1 MDIKGGRAGR
11 PLPASIAWRRQLKLE
26 LKLLG
31 HVVSADG
38 IHTDPDKVRAIRDMA
53 PPADVKGVRA
63 FLGMT
68 GYYRQFIPTYAKVAR
83 RVTQA
88 KRHAAELEQS
98 AMADERRLRYA
109 VRVDPDL
116 PVATFKIMRR
126 NWNSPRWQT
135 HSHCFTPLRPKFNP
149 RTGQRPYV

>member
-1 MDIKGGRAGR
+1 
-11 PLPASIAWRRQLKLE
+11 
-26 LKLLG
+26 
-31 HVVSADG
+31 
-38 IHTDPDKVRAIRDMA
+38 MA

-68 GYYRQFIPTYAKVAR
+68 GYYRQFIPEYAKVAR

-116 PVATFKIMRR
+116 PVATFKIQGAEDRG
-126 NWNSPRWQT
+126 P
-135 HSHCFTPLRPKFNP
+135 
-149 RTGQRPYV
+149 GQGVEDVLDVR